1 MQIPDV
7 LGIQLFQ
14 LGTMWFWKDDRC
26 LLADMQG
33 FLYSPIYYNTA
44 WPNQYRYFLGEQLPF
59 YKFPIKCLER
69 NLYCP
74 VSLPLYQMIKFS
86 FNILVCTQHRSL
98 KSSNDFIKSPHIYR
112 QKPVNCVG
120 APQHRVNQLMNEK
133 HNDQPLLHLIKMKE
147 TLFWFFNQKKLGR
160 PPTKN
165 VK

>member
-1 MQIPDV
+1 MQISGV

-14 LGTMWFWKDDRC
+14 LGTMWCWKDDRC

-74 VSLPLYQMIKFS
+74 VSLPLFQMIKFS

-133 HNDQPLLHLIKMKE
+133 NTMTSRYYI
-147 TLFWFFNQKKLGR
+147 W
-160 PPTKN
+160 
-165 VK
+165 

>member
-1 MQIPDV
+1 MQISGV

-14 LGTMWFWKDDRC
+14 LGTMWCWKDDRC

-44 WPNQYRYFLGEQLPF
+44 WPNQYRYFSGEQLPF

-74 VSLPLYQMIKFS
+74 VSLPLFQMIKFS

-98 KSSNDFIKSPHIYR
+98 KSSNDFIKSHHIYR

-133 HNDQPLLHLIKMKE
+133 MQWPAVTTSDKNEGDIVLVFHL
-147 TLFWFFNQKKLGR
+147 KKAR
-160 PPTKN
+160 
-165 VK
+165 

>member
-1 MQIPDV
+1 MQISGV

-14 LGTMWFWKDDRC
+14 LGTMWCWKDDRC

-74 VSLPLYQMIKFS
+74 VSLPLFQMIKFS

-120 APQHRVNQLMNEK
+120 APQHRMNQLMNEK

-147 TLFWFFNQKKLGR
+147 TLFWFFI
-160 PPTKN
+160 
-165 VK
+165 